1 MYVCCRSPTHL
12 SALPA
17 QLLSQGDEHEQL
29 EQLEA
34 QVGLSG
40 SQFSSKFFAAFVLSL
55 AQTLLLLDLLK
66 VILLTLTSGPSLNAL
81 LPRID
86 VLVGRPK
93 WACWGGFSARAAIL
107 CVRDDVWR
115 GAR

>member
-1 MYVCCRSPTHL
+1 MCVCCRSPTHL

-29 EQLEA
+29 EQLET

-81 LPRID
+81 LPRGTFRHRLLVKSLRRLHNWLAA
-86 VLVGRPK
+86 VL
-93 WACWGGFSARAAIL
+93 
-107 CVRDDVWR
+107 
-115 GAR
+115 